1 MSWEPPGYDVD
12 FQFKCQSCM
21 YTSHENCE
29 EFFYNSKKWKN
40 QNERRDCLVAPKVHY
55 ALSDTSQSN
64 QTSTLFFNIG
74 NIIQKCKR
82 DATQVHGKY
91 TREHPKGGK
100 EYYKKYI

>member
-1 MSWEPPGYDVD
+1 MLIS
-12 FQFKCQSCM
+12 
-21 YTSHENCE
+21 
-29 EFFYNSKKWKN
+29 NSNVSLVCTLHMKTVKNFSIIPKSEKTKMKK
-40 QNERRDCLVAPKVHY
+40 RLCLVAPKVHY